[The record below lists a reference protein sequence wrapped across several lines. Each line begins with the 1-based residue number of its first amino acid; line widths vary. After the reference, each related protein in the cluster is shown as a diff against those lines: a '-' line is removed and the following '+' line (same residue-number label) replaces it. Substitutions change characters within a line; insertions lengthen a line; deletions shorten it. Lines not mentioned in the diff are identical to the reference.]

1 MIARIMSACRYDPTL
16 DGSYAWFRVVISLA
30 LATIGSVGLWSFV
43 VVLPAVAQEFGVGRG
58 EASFP
63 YTATML
69 GFALGNFAVGRL
81 VDRYGVAPPAFAS
94 ILSLGLGYVAAALA
108 ENLYLVSLFHGVFIG
123 TAAAIG
129 FGPMIADISQWFR
142 QRRGLAIAAVASGN
156 YLAGAVWPPVIQYFV
171 EDHGWRTTYMG
182 IGVFCVAAMLPLAV
196 ILRAPA
202 PRHRRMQMS
211 GGAAPASEEGLLSI
225 DLSPRVLQVLLVVAG
240 LACCTAMSMP
250 QVHIVAYCVDLG
262 FDAAR
267 GAEMLSVMLAAG
279 VMCRLSSGWL
289 ADKIGGV
296 RTVLLGSFL
305 QCVALFLYLPF
316 DGLVSLYV
324 VSLIFGLA
332 QGGIVPSYAVIIREY
347 LPADRAGVAIGMT
360 IMATVLGM
368 ALGGWLSGA
377 IYEVTGSY
385 TAAFLNGIGWNFL
398 NILVM
403 VLILLRSGR
412 PRLAVA

>member
-1 MIARIMSACRYDPTL
+1 
-16 DGSYAWFRVVISLA
+16 
-30 LATIGSVGLWSFV
+30 
-43 VVLPAVAQEFGVGRG
+43 
-58 EASFP
+58 
-63 YTATML
+63 
-69 GFALGNFAVGRL
+69 
-81 VDRYGVAPPAFAS
+81 
-94 ILSLGLGYVAAALA
+94 
-108 ENLYLVSLFHGVFIG
+108 
-123 TAAAIG
+123 
-129 FGPMIADISQWFR
+129 
-142 QRRGLAIAAVASGN
+142 
-156 YLAGAVWPPVIQYFV
+156 
-171 EDHGWRTTYMG
+171 
-182 IGVFCVAAMLPLAV
+182 MLPLAV

-225 DLSPRVLQVLLVVAG
+225 DLSPRALQVLLVVAG